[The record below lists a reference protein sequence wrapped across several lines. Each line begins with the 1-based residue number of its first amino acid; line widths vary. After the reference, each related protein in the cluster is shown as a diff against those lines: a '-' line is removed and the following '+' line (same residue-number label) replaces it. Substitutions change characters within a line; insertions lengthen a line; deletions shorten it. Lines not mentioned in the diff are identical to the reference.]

1 VSLSIRK
8 YIRIVLV
15 VGLAILAFRRMFFV
29 STTRLVLIAAGVLA
43 LVGVIWLMVNTLQR
57 SRKLRDEV
65 PKNPLGLE

>member
-8 YIRIVLV
+8 YIRLVLV
-15 VGLAILAFRRMFFV
+15 VGLAILVFRRMLFV

-43 LVGVIWLMVNTLQR
+43 LVGIIWLMLNTLQK